1 MVNPIYELHQELTQE
16 LEPLLT
22 LISDPKFEELPD
34 YMTEKVFKERDRL
47 EMLLEVLEEDDEFD
61 IEYSRKVNSYTNDNH
76 SSYEMERIRALRN
89 HPDYDYY
96 GNYIGEER
104 TDIKIVKKQNTKKI
118 KTTLK
123 EAA

>member
-1 MVNPIYELHQELTQE
+1 MGNPIYEAHQELTEE

-47 EMLLEVLEEDDEFD
+47 EMLLEVLEEDDGFD

-76 SSYEMERIRALRN
+76 RQL
-89 HPDYDYY
+89 
-96 GNYIGEER
+96 
-104 TDIKIVKKQNTKKI
+104 
-118 KTTLK
+118 
-123 EAA
+123 

>member
-1 MVNPIYELHQELTQE
+1 MVNPIYEAPQELTEE

-47 EMLLEVLEEDDEFD
+47 EMLLEVLEEDDGFD

-76 SSYEMERIRALRN
+76 RQL
-89 HPDYDYY
+89 
-96 GNYIGEER
+96 
-104 TDIKIVKKQNTKKI
+104 
-118 KTTLK
+118 
-123 EAA
+123 